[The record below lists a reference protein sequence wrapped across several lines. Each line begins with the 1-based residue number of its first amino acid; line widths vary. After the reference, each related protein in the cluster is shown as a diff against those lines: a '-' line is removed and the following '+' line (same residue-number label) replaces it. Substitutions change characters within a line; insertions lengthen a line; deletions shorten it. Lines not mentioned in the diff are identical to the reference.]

1 MYIKHKI
8 SKFWEPGF
16 SLFSD
21 ALKDE
26 ERERLAP
33 LKAELKRASDA
44 EHKSKLKQEIA
55 AIRAE
60 FGRKR
65 HAAKHSLFLGFG
77 NRKQKSNR
85 QQDLP
90 NKCGEAEQNG

>member
-1 MYIKHKI
+1 MGIEQKI

-16 SLFSD
+16 SLFAD

-26 ERERLAP
+26 ERGCLAP

-44 EHKSKLKQEIA
+44 ENKSKLKEEIA
-55 AIRAE
+55 TIQAE
-60 FGRKR
+60 FARKR

-77 NRKQKSNR
+77 NCKQKSNR

-90 NKCGEAEQNG
+90 NKCGEAEQNA